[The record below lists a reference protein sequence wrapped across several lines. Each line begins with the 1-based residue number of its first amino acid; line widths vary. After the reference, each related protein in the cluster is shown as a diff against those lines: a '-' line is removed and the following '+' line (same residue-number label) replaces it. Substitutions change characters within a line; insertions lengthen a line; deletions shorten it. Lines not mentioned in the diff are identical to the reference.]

1 MSINAFLALDEILVS
16 EGGIPINMKMYLYLM
31 RRLREYNEWQQTC
44 LLDILY
50 RYNPEQEREKERY
63 EIMGILWEKLKHS
76 STPLVLGSIKII
88 LKLTEKKEE
97 LYRTIV
103 EKIKA
108 PLITLMSGN
117 ENSGSYET
125 MYVVLQHIEYVILHM
140 NGKQYFEKDFKYF
153 YCKADE
159 PTYIKSIKV
168 KILGEL
174 ANEYNLGDLL
184 NELNDYAN
192 DVDIEM
198 ARKSV
203 KILTD
208 IALRLPEVSKALLIN
223 LDSYFRTDKAYLANE
238 AMLSFHQILR
248 KFPKLFPDV
257 SKSITEYRHTIN
269 ETESTKSLIWLLGTF
284 SQSIDEAPYILEEY
298 IAD

>member
-1 MSINAFLALDEILVS
+1 MLIKDSDSLVSINAFLALDEILVS

-44 LLDILY
+44 LLDVLY
-50 RYNPEQEREKERY
+50 RYNPEQEKEKERY

-125 MYVVLQHIEYVILHM
+125 MYVVLQHLEYVILHM
-140 NGKQYFEKDFKYF
+140 NGKQYF
-153 YCKADE
+153 
-159 PTYIKSIKV
+159 
-168 KILGEL
+168 L
-174 ANEYNLGDLL
+174 
-184 NELNDYAN
+184 
-192 DVDIEM
+192 
-198 ARKSV
+198 SV
-203 KILTD
+203 
-208 IALRLPEVSKALLIN
+208 S
-223 LDSYFRTDKAYLANE
+223 S
-238 AMLSFHQILR
+238 
-248 KFPKLFPDV
+248 
-257 SKSITEYRHTIN
+257 
-269 ETESTKSLIWLLGTF
+269 
-284 SQSIDEAPYILEEY
+284 
-298 IAD
+298 